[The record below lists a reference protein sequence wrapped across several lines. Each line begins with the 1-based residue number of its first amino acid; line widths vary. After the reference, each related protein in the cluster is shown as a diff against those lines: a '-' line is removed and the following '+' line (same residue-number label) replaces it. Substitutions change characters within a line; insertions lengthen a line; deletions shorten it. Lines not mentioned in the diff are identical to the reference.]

1 MGLIYHAAMEIAP
14 LPANEAERL
23 AALRR
28 YAVLDSGPEDAFD
41 ELTQL
46 ASTLCSTPIA
56 LVSLV
61 DENRQWFKSRVG
73 LDAPQT
79 HRDLAFCSHAILQ
92 DDIFEVR
99 DATRDPRFADNPLVL
114 ADPSIR
120 FYAGAPLVTPTGHS
134 LGTLCVID
142 RVPRRLDDTQRAALR
157 VLGHQVIT
165 QLELRQRVRE
175 LATLSLDLGVARD
188 RALAGVRAKDVFL
201 ANMSH
206 ELRTPLNAILGLS
219 ELMLEQQ
226 AQDSGQ
232 GDDVRTI
239 HRAGRH
245 LLEVVEDILGFA
257 QLELDRPQLRPRE
270 LDLAEL
276 LAEIEAA
283 VRVQLRGRDVAL
295 RFEYPRPAPAHSDA
309 TKIRQ
314 IVFNLVGNALKF
326 TERGGVTVT
335 LTATGDGYL
344 LGVRDTGIGIAAE
357 KLPLLFREFSQVH
370 DAGVTDYRG
379 TGLGLAI
386 SRRYARL
393 LGGDIEVESEPGAG
407 SLFTLR
413 LPARSG

>member
-1 MGLIYHAAMEIAP
+1 
-14 LPANEAERL
+14 
-23 AALRR
+23 
-28 YAVLDSGPEDAFD
+28 
-41 ELTQL
+41 
-46 ASTLCSTPIA
+46 
-56 LVSLV
+56 
-61 DENRQWFKSRVG
+61 
-73 LDAPQT
+73 
-79 HRDLAFCSHAILQ
+79 
-92 DDIFEVR
+92 
-99 DATRDPRFADNPLVL
+99 
-114 ADPSIR
+114 
-120 FYAGAPLVTPTGHS
+120 
-134 LGTLCVID
+134 
-142 RVPRRLDDTQRAALR
+142 
-157 VLGHQVIT
+157 
-165 QLELRQRVRE
+165 
-175 LATLSLDLGVARD
+175 
-188 RALAGVRAKDVFL
+188 VRAKDVFL

-226 AQDSGQ
+226 PQDSEQ

-257 QLELDRPQLRPRE
+257 QLELDQPQLRPRE
-270 LDLAEL
+270 LDLVEL

-283 VRVQLRGRDVAL
+283 ARVQLRGRDIGL
-295 RFEYPRPAPAHSDA
+295 RFEYPRRAPAHSDA

-314 IVFNLVGNALKF
+314 IAFNLVGNALKF

-335 LTATGDGYL
+335 LTATDDGYL

>member
-1 MGLIYHAAMEIAP
+1 VGLIYHAAMEIAP

>member
-165 QLELRQRVRE
+165 QLELRQRVRG
-175 LATLSLDLGVARD
+175 LARLCPGLRGGRG

-276 LAEIEAA
+276 LAEIETV
-283 VRVQLRGRDVAL
+283 VRVELGGREGAM
-295 RFEYPRPAPAHSDA
+295 RFDYPGPAPAHSDA

-335 LTATGDGYL
+335 LTATGAGYL

>member
-335 LTATGDGYL
+335 LTATGAGYL